1 MKKPN
6 KKEKK
11 SSSTYKKKYF
21 SGFNT
26 YKKSLFYQNPSNG
39 SIQFYAMKD
48 L

>member
-6 KKEKK
+6 KKENK
-11 SSSTYKKKYF
+11 SSSTYKKKYL

-26 YKKSLFYQNPSNG
+26 YKKSLFYQNPSNS
-39 SIQFYAMKD
+39 SIYFYAMKN